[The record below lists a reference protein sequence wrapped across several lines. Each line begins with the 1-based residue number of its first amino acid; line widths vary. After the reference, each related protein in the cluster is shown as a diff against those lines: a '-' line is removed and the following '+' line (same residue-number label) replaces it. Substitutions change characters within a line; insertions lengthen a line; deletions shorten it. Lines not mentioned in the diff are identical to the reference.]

1 METLWWDIR
10 YGIRMLMKRQGV
22 TLMAVITLALGV
34 GVNTAVFSVA
44 NAFIFRPLPVRD
56 SERLTVLATQ
66 RLPTGGLR
74 SVSFPD
80 LQDYRGATGD
90 VFEDIAGYTVGFVG
104 LTPEGGPPERVLA
117 TWGTGTYFPFLD
129 LQPASRRM

>member
-1 METLWWDIR
+1 MR
-10 YGIRMLMKRQGV
+10 CGIRMLMKRPAV
-22 TLMAVITLALGV
+22 TLIAVLTLALGF
-34 GVNTAVFSVA
+34 GVNPAVFSVA

-90 VFEDIAGYTVGFVG
+90 VFEDIPGYTVGFAG
-104 LTPEGGPPERVLA
+104 LPPEGGPPQSVRA
-117 TWGTGTYFPFLD
+117 TFVPATYFP
-129 LQPASRRM
+129 